1 MNNYGYYRE
10 HQQEIDR
17 KIAEENAQNT
27 VEGVQGIIL
36 VAMIIIAIFIGAY
49 FVIYPPLS
57 RRFCKNIIT
66 EQTARQTAA

>member
-36 VAMIIIAIFIGAY
+36 IAMIIIY
-49 FVIYPPLS
+49 WSV
-57 RRFCKNIIT
+57 FCHISASQPEGSAKIL
-66 EQTARQTAA
+66 